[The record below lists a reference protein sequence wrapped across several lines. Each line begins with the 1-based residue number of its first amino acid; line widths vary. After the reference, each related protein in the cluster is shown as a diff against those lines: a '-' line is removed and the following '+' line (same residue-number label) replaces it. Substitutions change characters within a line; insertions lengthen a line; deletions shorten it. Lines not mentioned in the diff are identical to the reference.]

1 MRPTHRL
8 LATLAVLG
16 LLMVAGACASDGDG
30 GDEASQEAS
39 AATTEAGPTT
49 TTTPAVAASEGCG
62 ATPAATPGTTD
73 ETIVVDGN
81 EGRYQLIVPEGYDG
95 TTPLPLVFGLHALT
109 VSYTFVPAGAGF
121 ADMAEDYD
129 FIGVSPSNLVDNG
142 TFFWMAAPVE
152 DNPDVVFME
161 ALLDELEAELCIDTT
176 KVFSTGQSNGA
187 QMSSVLACQV
197 SDRITAV
204 APIAGVEFPAEEG
217 VCDDRPVP
225 VMAFHGTAD
234 PIVTYEG
241 GGLNAA
247 RIADLH
253 YWKGD
258 VPDDVPEHEGVD
270 QAMDNWAAHNG
281 CEPGRQEERISD
293 EVVLATWEG
302 CEAETV
308 LYVVE
313 GGGHT
318 WPGRPTPG
326 FEEQFGPTTMDIEAT
341 PLMFEFFLGPPGE
354 QSEPG
359 DAGAGSTTTT
369 P

>member
-1 MRPTHRL
+1 MRTTRTTFAL
-8 LATLAVLG
+8 VALVAAAG
-16 LLMVAGACASDGDG
+16 LLAGACSSDGDG
-30 GDEASQEAS
+30 GSSEGAS
-39 AATTEAGPTT
+39 ATTAADGAGSTT
-49 TTTPAVAASEGCG
+49 TTVAGPSPSAGCEV
-62 ATPAATPGTTD
+62 TPAAAPGTTD
-73 ETIVVDGN
+73 EIITVDGN

-95 TTPLPLVFGLHALT
+95 TEPLPLVFGLHALT

-121 ADMAEDYD
+121 AEIAEDYD

-142 TFFWMAAPVE
+142 TFFWMAAPVP

-161 ALLDELEAELCIDTT
+161 ALLDELESELCIDTT

-204 APIAGVEFPAEEG
+204 APIAGVEFTAEEG

-225 VMAFHGTAD
+225 VMAFHGDAD

-247 RIADLH
+247 TIANMH

-258 VPDDVPEHEGVD
+258 IPADVPEHEGVD
-270 QAMDNWAAHNG
+270 VAMDNWAAHNG
-281 CEPGRQEERISD
+281 CEPGRVEERVSP
-293 EVVLATWEG
+293 EVLRFTWEG

-326 FEEQFGPTTMDIEAT
+326 FEEQFGPTTLDIEAT
-341 PLMFEFFLGPPGE
+341 PLMFEFFLGPPDE
-354 QSEPG
+354 
-359 DAGAGSTTTT
+359 A
-369 P
+369 

>member
-1 MRPTHRL
+1 VRL
-8 LATLAVLG
+8 TRTLTAGV
-16 LLMVAGACASDGDG
+16 VAGALLLAACSSGSDGPAGEDAATG
-30 GDEASQEAS
+30 PTTS
-39 AATTEAGPTT
+39 AAPTT
-49 TTTPAVAASEGCG
+49 TTAPGPTPSAGCG
-62 ATPAATPGTTD
+62 ATPVAAPGTTD

-81 EGRYQLIVPEGYDG
+81 EGRYQLLVPEGYDG

-121 ADMAEDYD
+121 PEMQEQYD

-142 TFFWMAAPVE
+142 TSFWMAAPVP
-152 DNPDVVFME
+152 DNPDVAFME
-161 ALLDELEAELCIDTT
+161 ALLDELEADLCIDTS

-187 QMSSVLACQV
+187 QMSSLLACQV

-204 APIAGVEFPAEEG
+204 APIAGVEFPADPA

-247 RIADLH
+247 TIANLH
-253 YWKGD
+253 YWHGEA
-258 VPDDVPEHEGVD
+258 PDDVPAHEGVD
-270 QAMDNWAAHNG
+270 TAMDNWAAHNG
-281 CEPGRQEERISD
+281 CEPGREEERISD
-293 EVVLATWEG
+293 EVVRYTWAD

-326 FEEQFGPTTMDIEAT
+326 FEAQFGPTTMDIEAT
-341 PLMFEFFLGPPGE
+341 PLMFDFFLGPPGD
-354 QSEPG
+354 
-359 DAGAGSTTTT
+359 DA

>member
-1 MRPTHRL
+1 MAAVAL
-8 LATLAVLG
+8 LV
-16 LLMVAGACASDGDG
+16 MACSSGGDGDRE
-30 GDEASQEAS
+30 EARNGAS
-39 AATTEAGPTT
+39 PTT
-49 TTTPAVAASEGCG
+49 TAATPPTTEGGPAPSDGCG
-62 ATPAATPGTTD
+62 ATPPAAPGTTD
-73 ETIVVDGN
+73 ETITVDGN

-121 ADMAEDYD
+121 ADMAEEYD
-129 FIGVSPSNLVDNG
+129 FIGVSPSNFVDNG
-142 TFFWMAAPVE
+142 TFFWMAAPVP
-152 DNPDVVFME
+152 DNPDVAFIDQ
-161 ALLDELEAELCIDTT
+161 LLDELEAELCIDTT

-187 QMSSVLACQV
+187 QMSSVLACQL
-197 SDRITAV
+197 SERITAV
-204 APIAGVEFPAEEG
+204 APIAGVEFPAEAG

-225 VMAFHGTAD
+225 VMAFHGDAD

-247 RIADLH
+247 TIANLH

-258 VPDDVPEHEGVD
+258 PPPDVPAHEGVD
-270 QAMDNWAAHNG
+270 VAMDNWAAHNG
-281 CEPGRQEERISD
+281 CAAGRVEERVSP
-293 EVVLATWEG
+293 EVLRFTWEG

-326 FEEQFGPTTMDIEAT
+326 FEEQFGHTTMDIEAT
-341 PLMFEFFLGPPGE
+341 PLMFEFFLGPPDEG
-354 QSEPG
+354 
-359 DAGAGSTTTT
+359 
-369 P
+369 